1 MNGQRAMWFL
11 GLAVTALAILPL
23 LVAGPSLP
31 PIPPQEAFDE
41 YVSYQNWRLVSVE
54 WSRDAETAKLRLVH
68 PDGGV
73 VAVLHYRLI
82 SASMF
87 EAPVERPR

>member
-1 MNGQRAMWFL
+1 MWLLGAAMTV
-11 GLAVTALAILPL
+11 LAVLPL
-23 LVAGPSLP
+23 LIAGPSSS
-31 PIPPQEAFDE
+31 PIPPQEAFEE

-87 EAPVERPR
+87 EAPVERSR